1 MVAAVRAGQSQRAV
15 ARSFGVSLA
24 TVQLWLQRA
33 ADERLDRV
41 DWSDRP
47 STRHR
52 LARIDPGLEDLILDL
67 RRELRETSVLGEYG
81 AAAIHGALL
90 ERPDLRWPLPAVRT
104 IGRVLDR
111 RGALDGGRRVRR
123 PAPPPGWYLPDVAS
137 RRRELDSFDIV
148 EGLYL
153 RGQPELGILTA
164 ISLHGGLPGAWP
176 GFGMRVGQIVPALL
190 ERWRAFGLPAYAQFD
205 NDTRFIGGLAKPD
218 SIGPVIRLCLA
229 LGIVPVFAPPHE
241 TGFQASIE
249 ALNGRWQGK
258 VWARFWEPTLGAL
271 QRRSER
277 WIEAAQRRSAV
288 RIEAAPAREPFPAGP
303 IEPWHPPGGQIV
315 FLRRTTEA
323 GGVSVLGHRIDVDR
337 HWPHR
342 LVRAELDL
350 AVGRIDFFALRR
362 RDPFD
367 QPLLAQ
373 APYVIPGRWFR

>member
-1 MVAAVRAGQSQRAV
+1 MV

>member
-52 LARIDPGLEDLILDL
+52 LARIDPGLDDLILDL

>member
-249 ALNGRWQGK
+249 ALNGRWQAK